1 MKPIL
6 PLSLLFITSFV
17 AVAAPQPEKQDI
29 TWENVVVI
37 STDSHRDEALHLIS
51 RLRPMVPGNIVW
63 QEETFGN
70 ESETESS
77 PHHLRIDMSLFT
89 QSRPTLYFYSKD
101 RTTLHVEWPQREN
114 KIHTEAFVRALQS
127 FTQDGILQPVSTE
140 RLESALE
147 HHVAYRTM
155 DWSDVQIVCSPQNLE
170 YAKALGKVLA
180 PYVEG
185 KLSVRPQSQEVKAGV
200 TLRLITLE
208 GPTHARLRYFR
219 DNSIVLQ
226 VSDSGDIAQN
236 MQQAFA
242 EFLRLLQPYIKNG
255 KIISMKDG
263 DLWDSLRNGF
273 HQNQVF
279 WHNIV
284 VCSITEEMARPYM
297 EALRPLTSG
306 TIRWRASRKG
316 DLADATGL
324 GDDYFCIYLDYVHNG
339 GAYIRVQEGIL
350 PAIRINRNPTP
361 QSRQT
366 DETESQYRA
375 RWDAIEQEMFEALF
389 QSLQKLAVDGKLKPV
404 SVRELKA
411 TVEKNT
417 KD

>member
-170 YAKALGKVLA
+170 YAKAWGKVLA

-236 MQQAFA
+236 MQRAFA
-242 EFLRLLQPYIKNG
+242 EFLHMLHPYIKNG

-263 DLWDSLRNGF
+263 DLVDSLRQGF
-273 HQNQVF
+273 HQEHVS

-284 VCSITEEMARPYM
+284 VCSITEDEARPYM
-297 EALRPLTSG
+297 DALRPLTSG
-306 TIRWRASRKG
+306 AIRWKGSCKG
-316 DLADATGL
+316 DLVDTAGL
-324 GDDYFCIYLDYVHNG
+324 GDDYLCIYLDYVHNG
-339 GAYIRVQEGIL
+339 GAYIKVQEGLL

-361 QSRQT
+361 QKQQPH
-366 DETESQYRA
+366 ETEEQYRA
-375 RWDAIEQEMFEALF
+375 RWAAVSQEIFDAFFRA
-389 QSLQKLAVDGKLKPV
+389 LQKLTVDGKLKPV
-404 SVRELKA
+404 SVQELK
-411 TVEKNT
+411 TVVEKNV